1 LALLVVLAMP
11 RELPALQDVKQR
23 RHAVER
29 HGADALAAREALAN
43 CKSGLKIKV
52 CPPSSVHGLSVV
64 FWCQEPGASLC
75 PGCIATI
82 SGLEKTTFIRPCGQW
97 ERCQ

>member
-1 LALLVVLAMP
+1 VALLALFALP
-11 RELPALQDVKQR
+11 TQLPALRDVQPR
-23 RHAVER
+23 PHAVER
-29 HGADALAAREALAN
+29 HGEDANTARLALSN